1 MSDWPETNHSLIRRV
16 KDLRDQHAWSE
27 LMALYRPV
35 VHRLARRNGLD
46 HENAED
52 VFQNVFVSV
61 STHIQNWE
69 EKPDGPRFRNWL
81 GRVAR
86 NAALNALTRGT
97 PDRATGASSALLRL
111 HSTPLQSDAS
121 STMCREVQLE
131 AIRHAASLIRH
142 EFSDLT
148 WSVFSACAIDGKEA
162 AEVAASHGCSIGTV
176 YVYRCRVTARLRDKV
191 KEFSDWW
198 EDGK

>member
-52 VFQNVFVSV
+52 VVQNVFVSV

-86 NAALNALTRGT
+86 NAALNALTRAHPIERRGH
-97 PDRATGASSALLRL
+97 RVHCYASIALPFSRM
-111 HSTPLQSDAS
+111 LQAP
-121 STMCREVQLE
+121 C
-131 AIRHAASLIRH
+131 AAKSNWKR
-142 EFSDLT
+142 FGMRP
-148 WSVFSACAIDGKEA
+148 A
-162 AEVAASHGCSIGTV
+162 
-176 YVYRCRVTARLRDKV
+176 
-191 KEFSDWW
+191 
-198 EDGK
+198 